1 MRRYLHA
8 WQPVAL
14 CIAAA
19 ATGNASAA
27 QDDLIAQGRAAF
39 THRCAM
45 CHREGQT
52 GTFILARRLGKEK
65 SLLEQ
70 RTDLQPDYIRQV
82 VRAGLVNMPRLS
94 RVEMPDPDL
103 DGVIAYLVSP
113 RKSNQGAP

>member
-1 MRRYLHA
+1 MIRAGSLVLLSTGVLCCLAGATVHA
-8 WQPVAL
+8 A
-14 CIAAA
+14 
-19 ATGNASAA
+19 GSA
-27 QDDLIAQGRAAF
+27 QETLIARGEAVF
-39 THRCAM
+39 MHRCAM

-70 RTDLQPDYIRQV
+70 RADLQAAYIRQV

-103 DGVIAYLVSP
+103 DAAIAYLMSP
-113 RKSNQGAP
+113 KSPLP